1 MSFIY
6 LTLHPWGSRRDQWFS
21 PDSSTNKTDRH
32 DIAEILLKAM
42 LNTLTPNSACFT
54 NFFSNCLSIDEFNK
68 MEVLLKVSNV
78 KQLIFKTDC
87 WNTLLF
93 ILDIDKY
100 H

>member
-54 NFFSNCLSIDEFNK
+54 KFFLIVSVLMNLTRWSIVESEQREATYF
-68 MEVLLKVSNV
+68 
-78 KQLIFKTDC
+78 
-87 WNTLLF
+87 
-93 ILDIDKY
+93 
-100 H
+100 